1 MSRDIAIDLGTA
13 NVLVYMKGRGV
24 IINEPSVVAIDTAN
38 NNTLAVG
45 NEAKRL
51 VGRTGS
57 NIRAIRPLK
66 DGVIAD
72 IATAEVMLK
81 YFIKRSTTSR
91 FFKPRVVICVP
102 SGITSLER
110 RAIYESVYASG
121 VREIY
126 LLEEAMAAAIG
137 VGLAINEPIGNM
149 IVDIGGGTTEIAI
162 ISFGGIVISRS
173 CNIAGDEFDMDIMQ
187 YMRRNYSIIVGE
199 HTVELIKKSIGTA
212 IKLENPEENEDE
224 ATYVAKGRNI
234 SNGLPKTVT
243 LRRSELYDAMNMS
256 ITRIITEVH
265 DMLDECPPELS
276 GDILDNGIV
285 LTGGG
290 ALLHGLDKRL
300 EEELKIGV
308 KVAENPLFSIANG
321 AGKCIDEFNHF
332 FNLLKLDSRKF

>member
-24 IINEPSVVAIDTAN
+24 IVNEPSVVAIDTTN

-45 NEAKRL
+45 NEAKKL
-51 VGRTGS
+51 LGRTGS

-72 IATAEVMLK
+72 IATAEIMLK
-81 YFIKRSTTSR
+81 YFIKKGTTSR

-162 ISFGGIVISRS
+162 ISFGGIVVSQS
-173 CNIAGDEFDMDIMQ
+173 CNIAGDEFDSDIVQ
-187 YMRRNYSIIVGE
+187 YIKRRYSIIVGE
-199 HTVELIKKSIGTA
+199 HTVELIKKLIGTA
-212 IKLENPEENEDE
+212 IKVNDKDNK
-224 ATYVAKGRNI
+224 TYIAKGRDI
-234 SNGLPKTVT
+234 STGLPKTVT
-243 LRRSELYDAMNMS
+243 IYRNELFDALEMS
-256 ITRIITEVH
+256 ISRIIANVR
-265 DMLDECPPELS
+265 DILDDCPPELS

-290 ALLHGLDKRL
+290 GLLHGLDKRIAS
-300 EEELKIGV
+300 ELDIKV
-308 KVAENPLFSIANG
+308 HVAENPLFSIVNG
-321 AGKCIDEFNHF
+321 AGKCIEEFSHF